1 MDISTDKVGLVDWL
15 THCDKLAKKM
25 DNSKTRKKLVGRKFS
40 YSRSRVG
47 TTNTFVSKVYYK
59 FNNSS
64 DSYSKGLNPNAPVFT
79 PRACIAKSV
88 SSTCISSNS
97 STNISSISSRP
108 PPVAPLSPHS
118 KLNDSNLPL
127 TYNVK
132 IRNRFAALY
141 KIDELEDIGSNSQF
155 QKIKERQDGSGKKCA
170 VKTKKTIN
178 EEMTASKPVGMMDT
192 VSDKSPQNCSTP
204 YQELF
209 RTGKNVHRDQVC

>member
-79 PRACIAKSV
+79 PSASIAKSV
-88 SSTCISSNS
+88 SSTN
-97 STNISSISSRP
+97 TSSISSRS
-108 PPVAPLSPHS
+108 PPVVPP
-118 KLNDSNLPL
+118 KLNNSSLHHR
-127 TYNVK
+127 YNVEIK
-132 IRNRFAALY
+132 NKFAALF
-141 KIDELEDIGSNSQF
+141 KVDESEDIGSNLLF
-155 QKIKERQDGSGKKCA
+155 QKTKARQCGPGKKGA
-170 VKTKKTIN
+170 VKIKKPNIQKMTVTK
-178 EEMTASKPVGMMDT
+178 PLGMMNT
-192 VSDKSPQNCSTP
+192 AN
-204 YQELF
+204 
-209 RTGKNVHRDQVC
+209 HQVC